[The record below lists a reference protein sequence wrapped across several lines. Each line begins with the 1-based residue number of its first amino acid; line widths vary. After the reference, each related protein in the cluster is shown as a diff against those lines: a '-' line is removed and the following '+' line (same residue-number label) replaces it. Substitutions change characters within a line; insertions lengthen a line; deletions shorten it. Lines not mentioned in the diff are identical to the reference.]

1 MRSSS
6 VDSFSERPTKRR
18 RHSSLPAEG
27 QYDWPKLG
35 RGWGREVEDVG
46 KDKPIANAKSH
57 SLAEELNQIL
67 QASPSLA
74 STAIKLLNLYKQLW
88 ECYVMSSARKI
99 YLEREHRVLR
109 ETNQWLAVENEQLR
123 QFCNDH
129 VLLLWDRQQAFQA
142 LRQGMVE
149 ALRSSER
156 CQTSELQ

>member
-1 MRSSS
+1 
-6 VDSFSERPTKRR
+6 
-18 RHSSLPAEG
+18 
-27 QYDWPKLG
+27 
-35 RGWGREVEDVG
+35 
-46 KDKPIANAKSH
+46 
-57 SLAEELNQIL
+57 
-67 QASPSLA
+67 
-74 STAIKLLNLYKQLW
+74 
-88 ECYVMSSARKI
+88 MSSARKI